1 MPAIARRKQQQYH
14 NITSNIW
21 DDSQKD
27 ANYSMD
33 ASNKSM

>member
-14 NITSNIW
+14 NFTSNIW
-21 DDSQKD
+21 DASQQD
-27 ANYSMD
+27 ASYSMD